1 MWQEDIDNIPQSDSE
16 LESDNDDN
24 SSSIEDNDDGDDD
37 AQRKSSQPKIQDEHM
52 ETQETAAL
60 NEETKEPATPN
71 EQKTLEDATN
81 EQPAASSTTKEINAS
96 QTVKRNLTTKRKR
109 HEKEQITPRTSAR
122 TANKPGDTE
131 ITKPRHQV
139 EHNPQARKYTK
150 RTNCTSRYE
159 NRRDKSF
166 FIKYTIRYRKHT
178 ALVFST
184 SQVTRRRFNNLCT
197 QRTGMCTLWFHI
209 REQSKQQE
217 HEQQRNCRYWPDE
230 YTEYNPNRQTWTDRH
245 QFDQEKVEMMLKEHP
260 DKYQVY
266 TQTIDL
272 CENALVGPFD
282 FGRPQT
288 LPNRKRTELHSRTG
302 KS

>member
-159 NRRDKSF
+159 NRETNRSSSSTPFDTTNIPRWYLVQAKLQDDDSTTYARNELECARYGSTSGNNPSS
-166 FIKYTIRYRKHT
+166 KNTSNNATADTGLTSTPSTIRIGRLGQIDTNSTRKK
-178 ALVFST
+178 L
-184 SQVTRRRFNNLCT
+184 R
-197 QRTGMCTLWFHI
+197 
-209 REQSKQQE
+209 
-217 HEQQRNCRYWPDE
+217 
-230 YTEYNPNRQTWTDRH
+230 
-245 QFDQEKVEMMLKEHP
+245 
-260 DKYQVY
+260 
-266 TQTIDL
+266 
-272 CENALVGPFD
+272 
-282 FGRPQT
+282 
-288 LPNRKRTELHSRTG
+288 
-302 KS
+302 